1 MNVLG
6 HDHVSDNHELVATP
20 HALQHGQEQIAPLRR
35 AEQGLPPVTTA
46 SDEM

>member
-6 HDHVSDNHELVATP
+6 HNPVSDNDELVATA
-20 HALQHGQEQIAPLRR
+20 HLLQHGQEQIATPRR
-35 AEQGLPPVTTA
+35 AEQGLPPVTTS